1 MMCAA
6 DSAAQP
12 VAVFGGDYNCYNRC
26 SGKARSTTME
36 THGLSREA
44 DSVFPLEPFGPWRA
58 CCRCWQAI
66 GDPCGDDLDMHG
78 GICNLGFVFERCLN
92 CDGLCH
98 FHGTWDGTACRAL
111 PCQVGAP
118 RKLDHLLSGSVHLE
132 ADNEG
137 HDAAHELGPSEAAT
151 VPLTISPAFG
161 SGLVLS
167 IPFLNWCPSVG
178 TKLGMVRE

>member
-98 FHGTWDGTACRAL
+98 FHGTWDGTGCRAL
-111 PCQVGAP
+111 PCQVGSP
-118 RKLDHLLSGSVHLE
+118 RKLDHLLSASVHLE

-151 VPLTISPAFG
+151 VRLTISPAFG

-167 IPFLNWCPSVG
+167 ISFLNWCPSVG

>member
-1 MMCAA
+1 MCAA

-98 FHGTWDGTACRAL
+98 FHGTWDGTAGRSL

-118 RKLDHLLSGSVHLE
+118 RTPDHLLSGSAHL
-132 ADNEG
+132 ALPR
-137 HDAAHELGPSEAAT
+137 AH
-151 VPLTISPAFG
+151 I
-161 SGLVLS
+161 
-167 IPFLNWCPSVG
+167 
-178 TKLGMVRE
+178 